1 MAVRVE
7 SFVVGAFQENAYLLL
22 DEATRRCV
30 FVDPGAEGDRLV
42 RAVRAHGAELEAIWL
57 THAHIDHVGG
67 IPALKRAWPDAPIFL
82 HPADRPLYDRVL
94 QQAAYYGLP
103 MEALPAP
110 DRELADGDLLQL
122 GELEVRALHT
132 PGHAPG
138 HCLLLGDGVAFAGD
152 LVFAG
157 SIGRTDLPLS
167 NPAHMTESLER
178 IVAEVPDA
186 TVLRPGHGPATTMAE
201 ERRSNPFLT
210 GAARVLG
217 G

>member
-30 FVDPGAEGDRLV
+30 FVDPGAEGERLV
-42 RAVRAHGAELEAIWL
+42 RAVRTHGAALEAIWL

-67 IPALKRAWPDAPIFL
+67 IPALRRAWPSAAVFV
-82 HPADRPLYDRVL
+82 HPADHPLYDRIP

-103 MEALPAP
+103 MEPMPPA

-122 GELEVRALHT
+122 GELSLRVLHT

-138 HCLLLGDGVAFAGD
+138 HCLFLGETIAFAGD
-152 LVFAG
+152 LIFAG
-157 SIGRTDLPLS
+157 SIGRTDLPGGDYETLMRS
-167 NPAHMTESLER
+167 IREK
-178 IVAEVPDA
+178 VVPLGDDISFIC
-186 TVLRPGHGPATTMAE
+186 GHGPGSTIGH
-201 ERRSNPFLT
+201 ERVSNPFLT
-210 GAARVLG
+210 GAAG